1 MSLYNRLTQ
10 RDAPVAG
17 PNPNMTPMTRKP
29 MSLRDAV
36 QKYARG
42 GDVDTGDM
50 ADKGGNINDPYNQ
63 QNGQGSIDP
72 NSIDDILRMPQS
84 QTSSPQ
90 PQYAEPQQ
98 PQYTSPPEPQ
108 QPRYTSPQIP
118 DPYGGYTPV
127 DQNPTGQGPTTGR
140 YRQNPDGSVTEI
152 GYDGQPVSSYTPEQK
167 AMNDATQGINQPI
180 YDYVYQGGGEGYKKV
195 LVATPVPGMSGVY
208 QRVKDGAIVDKS
220 GNLVGAGTGPGK
232 VDPGPSPLP
241 TAVAEPYSPDIDAP
255 YPLAPPQPQYV
266 APPVP
271 QYAVPPQPYTVMP
284 PDFTSPVPNFAPPE
298 AQPNYGPQV
307 AAAQPN
313 YGPQPAS
320 TNLLQNILGGPGLG
334 AGLPGSGINKPTT
347 TPYGTNSNNSLDSLI
362 SMLNQRNQ
370 R

>member
-1 MSLYNRLTQ
+1 
-10 RDAPVAG
+10 
-17 PNPNMTPMTRKP
+17 MTPMMRKP

-36 QKYARG
+36 RKYADG
-42 GDVDTGDM
+42 GDVEDPRPDPRT
-50 ADKGGNINDPYNQ
+50 NIDHP
-63 QNGQGSIDP
+63 
-72 NSIDDILRMPQS
+72 M
-84 QTSSPQ
+84 
-90 PQYAEPQQ
+90 EP
-98 PQYTSPPEPQ
+98 PP
-108 QPRYTSPQIP
+108 RIP

-127 DQNPTGQGPTTGR
+127 DQNAKGQDQNPTGQGPTTGR
-140 YRQNPDGSVTEI
+140 KSYRQNPDGSVTEI
-152 GYDGQPVSSYTPEQK
+152 GYDGQPVSSYTPEQNDV
-167 AMNDATQGINQPI
+167 NDATQGINQPI

-220 GNLVGAGTGPGK
+220 GNLVGAGTSPGN
-232 VDPGPSPLP
+232 VNTDASPLP
-241 TAVAEPYSPDIDAP
+241 PVMPPDQPAPQYAEP
-255 YPLAPPQPQYV
+255 YV

-271 QYAVPPQPYTVMP
+271 QYAEPPQPYTVMP
-284 PDFTSPVPNFAPPE
+284 PDVPSPVPNFAPPE

-320 TNLLQNILGGPGLG
+320 TNLLQNILSGPKLG

-347 TPYGTNSNNSLDSLI
+347 TPYGTNPNNSLDSLI